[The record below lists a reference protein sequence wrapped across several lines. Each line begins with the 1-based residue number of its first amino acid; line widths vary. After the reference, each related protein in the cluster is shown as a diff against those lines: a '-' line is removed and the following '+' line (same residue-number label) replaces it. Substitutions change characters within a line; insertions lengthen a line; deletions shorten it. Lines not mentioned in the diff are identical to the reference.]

1 MPCGSECWK
10 KKVDELQTLTE
21 EMAEETM
28 IHRETRKY
36 LRQENTIPDV
46 FKKMVQRSGHT
57 SSSGW
62 GRLSHTHQHVP
73 EQETG
78 TARRLKISYTD
89 VFRSK
94 KGFVSKATRAT
105 T

>member
-46 FKKMVQRSGHT
+46 FKKMVAKVWAHVIIRLGEVITHT
-57 SSSGW
+57 PACT
-62 GRLSHTHQHVP
+62 R
-73 EQETG
+73 TG
-78 TARRLKISYTD
+78 DRN
-89 VFRSK
+89 SK
-94 KGFVSKATRAT
+94 KTEDKLYRRV
-105 T
+105 